1 LSQLPIEAVIPELL
15 EGVKSHTQLIL
26 KAAPGAGKSTYFPLR
41 LLKDAHLEGKIIMLE
56 PRRLAA
62 RNIARYLA
70 LQLGEPVGVSVGY
83 RVRGDAQVSQQTMLE
98 IVTEGI
104 LTRMI
109 QADPELTG
117 VSLLLFDE
125 YHERSIHA
133 DTALALCLDIQSA
146 LRDDLRI
153 VVMSATL
160 DSLALQT
167 LLPDAHYIESMGRGF
182 TIDYRY
188 QPILTHDSMVLAMV
202 KQIIHLMSTE
212 PGSLLA
218 FLPGVSAIRQV
229 EQQLLLAQESDRLAA
244 DIDMC
249 PLYGQLDFAKQQRAI
264 EPPPDGRRKVVLATN
279 IAETS
284 LTIEGIRLVVDSGL
298 ERVARFDI
306 NTGITRLDE
315 VRIAQSS
322 AEQRAGRAGRL
333 EPGLCVRLYSAS
345 QLAQQP
351 SVPEAEI
358 CHSDLTDLAL
368 ELAQWG
374 VKRPA
379 ELRWLDLPPQAAW
392 AQAQQ
397 LLQRLN
403 LIDAELQLTTLGKK
417 AHQLGVD
424 PRLASMLIHA
434 HDFGKASLMT
444 AIAAVALIEEPES
457 NQFDLRQ
464 GLHRW
469 QINRHAKCRVITQRC
484 HALAKKFAIKFD
496 ANQLEDQWLG
506 WLLSLAFPDRIA
518 QSRVSAECGSFLLA
532 NGHGVQVRDDQPLAQ
547 ANYLVAIDLMRFSGH
562 GSTSSSSQVLQAVE
576 VDIEALQIRAP
587 QLFDRKEVID
597 WDEKRGRLTAERQI
611 GCGRLVIKSQWLDEP
626 DKKKM
631 TQALLSYI
639 RRKGLTVLKWEPTAV
654 SWIARIRCAIEWLP
668 DKPWPA
674 MDETSLLDQLE
685 EWLLPYMNGIV
696 SVKGLQTINVVEALK
711 ARLGWPLN
719 QQVDEWLPE
728 YQRLP
733 TGNRQKIRYEVG
745 MEPVLSVRMQEM
757 YGEQQS
763 PTIALG
769 KKRLL
774 LELLSPAQRPLQ
786 VTQDLAAFWA
796 GSYRLVQK
804 EMKGRYPK
812 HVWPDDP
819 ATHIATTKTKRQ
831 IEK

>member
-15 EGVKSHTQLIL
+15 EGLQSHTQLIL

-41 LLKDAHLEGKIIMLE
+41 LLKAAMLEGKIIMLE

-70 LQLGEPVGVSVGY
+70 SQLGEPVGQRVGY
-83 RVRGDAQVSQQTMLE
+83 RVRGDAQVSSQTVLE

-109 QADPELTG
+109 QADPELAG
-117 VSLLLFDE
+117 ISLVIFDE
-125 YHERSIHA
+125 YHERSLHA

-146 LRDDLRI
+146 LRDDLRL

-160 DSLALQT
+160 DSVALQS
-167 LLPDAHYIESMGRGF
+167 LLPNAHYIESVGRGF
-182 TIDYRY
+182 AIDYRY
-188 QPILTHDSMVLAMV
+188 VPLAANESIVVAMV
-202 KQIIHLMSTE
+202 KQVTQLMSVE
-212 PGSLLA
+212 SGSLLA
-218 FLPGVSAIRQV
+218 FLPGVTAIRYV
-229 EQQLLLAQESDRLAA
+229 EQQLRLAQESGHLSLNI
-244 DIDMC
+244 DIC
-249 PLYGQLDFAKQQRAI
+249 PLYGQLDFAQQQRAI
-264 EPPPDGRRKVVLATN
+264 DPAVKGRRKVVLATN

-333 EPGLCVRLYSAS
+333 EPGLCVRLYSLS

-351 SVPEAEI
+351 LVPEAEI
-358 CHSDLTDLAL
+358 CHSDLISLAL

-374 VKRPA
+374 IKQPT
-379 ELRWLDLPPQAAW
+379 ELNWLDVPPLAAMT
-392 AQAQQ
+392 QAQQ

-403 LIDAELQLTTLGKK
+403 LLDTELQLTALGRK
-417 AHQLGVD
+417 AHQLGVE
-424 PRLASMLIHA
+424 PRLASMLIQA
-434 HDFGKASLMT
+434 QDLGKPSLMT
-444 AIAAVALIEEPES
+444 AIAAVALIEEPEN
-457 NQFDLRQ
+457 NQLDLRQ
-464 GLHRW
+464 ALHRW
-469 QINRHAKCRVITQRC
+469 QINRHSKSRAITQRC
-484 HALAKKFAIKFD
+484 QALANKFCVKFD
-496 ANQLEDQWLG
+496 PAQLDEQSLG
-506 WLLSLAFPDRIA
+506 WLLALAFPDRIA
-518 QSRVSAECGSFLLA
+518 QARTSAQLGYFLLA
-532 NGHGVQVRDDQPLAQ
+532 NGHGAEVRDEQPLAQ
-547 ANYLVAIDLMRFSGH
+547 VDYLIAIDLMRFSGR
-562 GSTSSSSQVLQAVE
+562 TTTNSSSQVLLAVE
-576 VDIEALQIRAP
+576 VDIGALQVRSP
-587 QLFDRKEVID
+587 HLFATKELID
-597 WDEKRGRLTAERQI
+597 WDEKKGRLTAERQVS
-611 GCGRLVIKSQWLDEP
+611 CGRLVIKSHPLEEP

-639 RRKGLTVLKWEPTAV
+639 RRKGLTVLKWDPVAER
-654 SWIARIRCAIEWLP
+654 WIARIRCAIEWLP
-668 DKPWPA
+668 EKPWPA
-674 MDETSLLDQLE
+674 MDDGSLLDQLE
-685 EWLLPYMNGIV
+685 QWLQPYMNGIV
-696 SVKGLQTINVVEALK
+696 SVKGLQTINLVEALK

-733 TGNRQKIRYEVG
+733 TGNQQKIRYEVG

-796 GSYRLVQK
+796 GSYLQVQK

-819 ATHIATTKTKRQ
+819 ATHMATTKTKRQ